1 MNLSSTPPTD
11 RLDELL
17 AESMV
22 RALAAEELREL
33 EELAGAETD
42 ALVAAAEQ
50 AAVATVIVFAEEDPA
65 PMPSDLQAKL
75 LQQAQAHFAE
85 EAPAAR
91 TGSTAILPG
100 PGAHR
105 QSTKLPWL
113 LTAAAAVIAFV
124 GWLPRLDTSGP
135 LSGEEQFQ
143 GLLAQAPTDLLRL
156 DWTVLEDPASV
167 GASGELLW
175 SDSEQRG
182 YMRFRGLESNDPTV
196 SQYQLWIF
204 DDKTDTAY
212 PVDGGVFDIPT
223 GSTEI
228 VVAIDPKIKVKEA
241 FQFAITVEK
250 PHGVVVSKRE
260 RIPLLAAVP
269 G

>member
-1 MNLSSTPPTD
+1 MSNSSTPHAD

-22 RALAAEELREL
+22 RTLAAEELREL
-33 EELAGAETD
+33 EALAGAETD
-42 ALVAAAEQ
+42 VMIAAAEQ
-50 AAVATVIVFAEEDPA
+50 AAVATVVAFAEEDPV

-75 LQQAQAHFAE
+75 LQQAQAHLAE
-85 EAPAAR
+85 EAPAAPIE
-91 TGSTAILPG
+91 STSILPG

-105 QSTKLPWL
+105 QSSMLPWL

-124 GWLPRLDTSGP
+124 GWLPRSSSSDP
-135 LSGEEQFQ
+135 LSSAEQFR
-143 GLLAQAPTDLLRL
+143 GLIAQAPSDLLRI
-156 DWTVLEDPASV
+156 DWTVLEDPASL
-167 GASGELLW
+167 GASGEVLW

-182 YMRFRGLESNDPTV
+182 FMRFQGLKSNDPEE

-212 PVDGGVFDIPT
+212 PVDGGVFDIPADA
-223 GSTEI
+223 TEI
-228 VVAIDPKIKVKEA
+228 VVPIDPKIKVKEA

-250 PHGVVVSKRE
+250 PGGVVVSKRE
-260 RIPLLAAVP
+260 RIPLLAAAP
-269 G
+269 E